1 MDTLTEPEQEAAE
14 LLSSVEALREP
25 VTATQQRLSELKAKR
40 ADMETFTSVDS
51 VQLARSMA
59 EHDAEIAINETALAI
74 DYNRLV
80 AEMRK
85 AGLIYN
91 KLEKQT
97 SHAHTNHETKYTDDG
112 FLYEARHLEDMR
124 KMKDEAARSTDEAE

>member
-1 MDTLTEPEQEAAE
+1 MDTLTDCEKEAAE
-14 LLSSVEALREP
+14 LLSSVDALRTP
-25 VTATQQRLSELKAKR
+25 IAATKQRLSELKTKR
-40 ADMETFTSVDS
+40 SSMETFTSVDS
-51 VQLARSMA
+51 VKLARSMA
-59 EHDAEIAINETALAI
+59 EHAAEIAVNETALTI

-112 FLYEARHLEDMR
+112 FLYEALHQEDMR
-124 KMKDEAARSTDEAE
+124 RLRDEAARSSDEAQ